1 MEKWEMASELLEER
15 LKDCEFQDEVYT
27 MVDDIIRTNIS
38 SIEKELGMTDDDFG
52 GDDVTWYDELMEDM
66 RSILYKRIGKWLNS

>member
-38 SIEKELGMTDDDFG
+38 NIEKELGMTDDDFG

-66 RSILYKRIGKWLNS
+66 RSILYNRIGKWLNS